1 MKVVNSKRKA
11 SNFFNKGLEQTN
23 ENKEKTL
30 HGSREVSS
38 FSEASGNPERTIY
51 MSIVIIGGNE
61 RMVCQYTDICKGYG
75 CKAKVFAKENG
86 PLKKKIGCPDLLI
99 LFTNTVSHK
108 MVVSATQ
115 EAKRN
120 NIPIARIHTS
130 SAAALHTVMEQYCA

>member
-1 MKVVNSKRKA
+1 M
-11 SNFFNKGLEQTN
+11 
-23 ENKEKTL
+23 

-61 RMVCQYTDICKGYG
+61 RMVCQYTDICKDYGY
-75 CKAKVFAKENG
+75 KAKVFPKENG
-86 PLKKKIGCPDLLI
+86 AIRKKIGCPDLMV

-108 MVVSATQ
+108 MVMNASQ

-120 NIPIARIHTS
+120 NIPIRRIHRAST
-130 SAAALHTVMEQYCA
+130 AALQSVLEDIKGEEK